1 MIYLHV
7 DFLPV
12 LTQQLCGLK
21 TCCHYRFACCCTS
34 AAPNGG
40 SVWKRCGIAL
50 LYPLTSYTYC
60 TVTPWSIQWK
70 EQRFKLHFLCFWI
83 TESPVNLILG
93 SVRSCCQA
101 FSFQLSLCVLSD
113 VCNLCLD
120 VAIIQRKAAK
130 TALGHSFA
138 QVSCGL
144 IASKALLEERDAHNA
159 SRGGGKSFTWKITG
173 IERIFSRGWS
183 SSCRGMSPWVGQVML
198 EVQAQM
204 GEYAQLRGAWSP
216 ADSHVK
222 RCHLPRIAEVLS
234 LVSGQQIDFKRDWRK
249 AFWPDHFIFGILLC
263 SFSNQRDICRI
274 PNGTIYGKKKLRTLV
289 VRVVQ
294 SDLTTRRRVTA
305 AWFA

>member
-1 MIYLHV
+1 MIYNV
-7 DFLPV
+7 DFLPI
-12 LTQQLCGLK
+12 LTQQLCDLK

-113 VCNLCLD
+113 VCNLYLD

-138 QVSCGL
+138 QVSSWSLGVVSSRQRRYL
-144 IASKALLEERDAHNA
+144 KKEMRTTLREEAANLSLLESLE
-159 SRGGGKSFTWKITG
+159 ITG
-173 IERIFSRGWS
+173 IELGIFSRGWS

-274 PNGTIYGKKKLRTLV
+274 PNGTI
-289 VRVVQ
+289 
-294 SDLTTRRRVTA
+294 
-305 AWFA
+305 

>member
-7 DFLPV
+7 DFLPI
-12 LTQQLCGLK
+12 LTQQLCDLK

-40 SVWKRCGIAL
+40 RVWKRCGIAL

-113 VCNLCLD
+113 VCNLYLD
-120 VAIIQRKAAK
+120 VVAITIIQRKAAK

-138 QVSCGL
+138 QVSCGQ
-144 IASKALLEERDAHNA
+144 ALLEERDAHNA
-159 SRGGGKSFTWKITG
+159 SRGGGKSFTRSTG
-173 IERIFSRGWS
+173 NHWNWTWNLWS
-183 SSCRGMSPWVGQVML
+183 SSCPGMSPWSARLCWRYKHRWVSTRSYG
-198 EVQAQM
+198 
-204 GEYAQLRGAWSP
+204 
-216 ADSHVK
+216 
-222 RCHLPRIAEVLS
+222 VLDP
-234 LVSGQQIDFKRDWRK
+234 LQI
-249 AFWPDHFIFGILLC
+249 
-263 SFSNQRDICRI
+263 
-274 PNGTIYGKKKLRTLV
+274 
-289 VRVVQ
+289 
-294 SDLTTRRRVTA
+294 LT
-305 AWFA
+305 

>member
-12 LTQQLCGLK
+12 LTQQLCDLK

-70 EQRFKLHFLCFWI
+70 EQCFI
-83 TESPVNLILG
+83 LYTSYVSESLNHQSTSSLVPCEAVAK
-93 SVRSCCQA
+93 A

-113 VCNLCLD
+113 VWNLYLD

-138 QVSCGL
+138 QVS
-144 IASKALLEERDAHNA
+144 
-159 SRGGGKSFTWKITG
+159 
-173 IERIFSRGWS
+173 
-183 SSCRGMSPWVGQVML
+183 
-198 EVQAQM
+198 
-204 GEYAQLRGAWSP
+204 
-216 ADSHVK
+216 
-222 RCHLPRIAEVLS
+222 
-234 LVSGQQIDFKRDWRK
+234 
-249 AFWPDHFIFGILLC
+249 
-263 SFSNQRDICRI
+263 
-274 PNGTIYGKKKLRTLV
+274 
-289 VRVVQ
+289 
-294 SDLTTRRRVTA
+294 
-305 AWFA
+305 